1 MDTKEKK
8 QPAGNRPKAARSKTA
23 TRPAAA
29 KKVNSSR
36 AAVVAKSRARRAAP
50 PKKPSPEVVYTQPDP
65 FNRSRFVLHL
75 VTVVAVV
82 LALLFG
88 MSIFFK
94 VEHVTVAGNVKYTEW
109 DIREASGIQNGENLL
124 TISEAKLSGNI
135 RSKLPYVEKVR
146 IGIKLPDTVKIEIKE
161 LDVVYA
167 AESSDGA
174 WWLIRA
180 DGGVV
185 EKVSAADAALHTT
198 IVGITLE
205 NPVVGEKAVAYQ
217 RPAETL
223 ESGETVPVTVLAS
236 QQLDAVI
243 SILQFLEGNR
253 IIGDIASLDVSD
265 LANIE
270 MWYGQRYQILLGDT
284 TQLSYKVSLV
294 KTAIDS
300 MESYDSGVLDA
311 SLTIQPDPEKE
322 YHVIYTPFNN

>member
-1 MDTKEKK
+1 METKEKK
-8 QPAGNRPKAARSKTA
+8 
-23 TRPAAA
+23 RPAASRPKTA
-29 KKVNSSR
+29 GGKTGVKTPVKKARNPR

-50 PKKPSPEVVYTQPDP
+50 PKKPTPEVVYTQPDP
-65 FNRSRFVLHL
+65 FNKSRFVLHL

-94 VEHVTVAGNVKYTEW
+94 VEHVTVAGNRKYTEW
-109 DIREASGIQNGENLL
+109 DIREASGVQNGENLL
-124 TISEAKLSGNI
+124 TISQAKLSSSI
-135 RSKLPYVEKVR
+135 RSKLPYVDTVR

-167 AESSDGA
+167 AEAADGT

-185 EKVSAADAALHTT
+185 EKVGDADAAQHTK
-198 IVGITLE
+198 IVGIQLAD
-205 NPVVGEKAVAYQ
+205 PVVGEKAVAYQ
-217 RPAETL
+217 APAETL

-236 QQLDAVI
+236 QQLDTVI

-253 IIGDIASLDVSD
+253 IIGDIASLDVTD
-265 LANIE
+265 MGNIE
-270 MWYGQRYQILLGDT
+270 MWYGDRYQILLGDT
-284 TQLSYKVSLV
+284 TQLSYKIGLV

-322 YHVIYTPFNN
+322 YHVIYTPFGN

>member
-1 MDTKEKK
+1 METKEKK
-8 QPAGNRPKAARSKTA
+8 GPSGNRPRASTGKTGVKA
-23 TRPAAA
+23 PAKRA
-29 KKVNSSR
+29 KNPR
-36 AAVVAKSRARRAAP
+36 AAVVAKSRARRAAA
-50 PKKPSPEVVYTQPDP
+50 PKNPTQEMVYTQPDP
-65 FNRSRFVLHL
+65 FNKGRFALHL
-75 VTVVAVV
+75 LTVVAVV

-94 VEHVTVAGNVKYTEW
+94 VEHVTVAGNHKYTEW
-109 DIREASGIQNGENLL
+109 DVREASGIQNGENLL
-124 TISEAKLSGNI
+124 TISQAKLSGSI
-135 RSKLPYVEKVR
+135 RSQLPYVDTVR

-167 AESSDGA
+167 AQAVDGT

-185 EKVSAADAALHTT
+185 EQAGYADAAQHTR
-198 IVGITLE
+198 IEGITLAD
-205 NPVVGEKAVAYQ
+205 PIVGEKAVAYQ
-217 RPAETL
+217 APAETL

-236 QQLDAVI
+236 QQLDTAI

-253 IIGDIASLDVSD
+253 IIGDIASLNVTDM
-265 LANIE
+265 ANIE
-270 MWYGQRYQILLGDT
+270 MWYGERYQILLGDT
-284 TQLSYKVSLV
+284 SQLSYKIGLV

-322 YHVIYTPFNN
+322 YHVIYTPFSN